1 MSEFVDKA
9 RDKAQQAQGGMK
21 EAAGKATGD
30 EDLRNEGKADKAK
43 GNLKE
48 AGEKV
53 KDVFRH

>member
-9 RDKAQQAQGGMK
+9 RDKAQQAQGHAK
-21 EAAGKATGD
+21 ETAGKVTGD
-30 EDLRNEGKADKAK
+30 QELQDEGHADKAK